1 MPSAVAVA
9 LTFGSFGDILEA
21 ARIAKRIVDV
31 LRKGPGGSQR
41 RQTLIATLEG
51 MCEDMSKLTLIFDGG
66 HFTDRLWAEVDL
78 CRSLLNEF
86 SAKINSY
93 EAAGLRGLLQK
104 SLMVAVEER
113 ELASWR
119 AQISERRAALHDLLS
134 SSNGI
139 QLHEVGEQLGRV
151 GSQVQ
156 YIGSRV
162 DGVEAQ
168 VQNVGN
174 LGTLAVVLS
183 TFLSAQ
189 VSQRGS
195 EIREEI
201 RQVGTEVQRIIA
213 QMPLHG
219 IRDPV
224 FFVVDPVGRPIPI
237 PLSHFTGFNDLDR
250 ILKAYLFNRP
260 EAGSRYVDRGD
271 YNIVSTQGDVIAR
284 SNVHGKVRAWMQFDI
299 SIIKRA
305 RVGTRPQAAQQTTCP
320 QCGQTSAE
328 AAEGSWVNCTERT
341 CGTRY
346 QISSEPWVPKSKTA
360 TSTIEEIASPQISG
374 EETQAETFRLV
385 QIVYVFSEF
394 SRRVMCGRCLTGPHF
409 SSNSR
414 G

>member
-1 MPSAVAVA
+1 MPADFGIIAHYCILWHACHTTTLPPRAFPSTFSLGLPLEMPSAVAIA

-31 LRKGPGGSQR
+31 LRKGPGRSHR

-51 MCEDMSKLTLIFDGG
+51 MCEDMSRLTLVFDGG
-66 HFTDRLWAEVDL
+66 YFTDRLWAEVDL

-93 EAAGLRGLLQK
+93 EATGLRGLLGK
-104 SLMVAVEER
+104 VLMAAMEET

-119 AQISERRAALHDLLS
+119 ARISERRAALHDLLS
-134 SSNGI
+134 SSNSI
-139 QLHEVGEQLGRV
+139 QLHEVEEQLGRV

-156 YIGSRV
+156 YIGSRI

-174 LGTLAVVLS
+174 LGTLGVVLS
-183 TFLSAQ
+183 AFLSAQ
-189 VSQRGS
+189 VSQRQS
-195 EIREEI
+195 EIREAVSEM
-201 RQVGTEVQRIIA
+201 RQVGTGVQRMVA
-213 QMPLHG
+213 QMSLHD

-271 YNIVSTQGDVIAR
+271 YNIVSTQGDIIAR
-284 SNVHGKVRAWMQFDI
+284 SNIRRKNPEKHQRLRKLLRR
-299 SIIKRA
+299 KYR
-305 RVGTRPQAAQQTTCP
+305 
-320 QCGQTSAE
+320 
-328 AAEGSWVNCTERT
+328 
-341 CGTRY
+341 
-346 QISSEPWVPKSKTA
+346 
-360 TSTIEEIASPQISG
+360 G

-385 QIVYVFSEF
+385 QIVHEVS
-394 SRRVMCGRCLTGPHF
+394 SLLPATCVRV
-409 SSNSR
+409 
-414 G
+414 

>member
-31 LRKGPGGSQR
+31 LRKGSGVSHR

-51 MCEDMSKLTLIFDGG
+51 MY
-66 HFTDRLWAEVDL
+66 WAEVDL

-93 EAAGLRGLLQK
+93 NAAGLRGLLRK
-104 SLMVAVEER
+104 TWMVAVEEK

-119 AQISERRAALHDLLS
+119 AQISERRAALRDLLC
-134 SSNGI
+134 SSNSI
-139 QLHEVGEQLGRV
+139 QLHEVGEHLGRV

-174 LGTLAVVLS
+174 LGTLGVVLS

-189 VSQRGS
+189 VSQTGS
-195 EIREEI
+195 EIREAVSEI
-201 RQVGTEVQRIIA
+201 RQVGTEVQRITA
-213 QMPLHG
+213 KMSLHD
-219 IRDPV
+219 ILDPV

-271 YNIVSTQGDVIAR
+271 YNIVSTQGDIIAR
-284 SNVHGKVRAWMQFDI
+284 SNVRGKVRAWMQFEI
-299 SIIKRA
+299 SIIKRPRGWA
-305 RVGTRPQAAQQTTCP
+305 WPPATQQTTCP

-341 CGTRY
+341 CGARY
-346 QISSEPWVPKSKTA
+346 QISSEPWVPKTTTPA
-360 TSTIEEIASPQISG
+360 ASTIEEIASPQISW
-374 EETQAETFRLV
+374 
-385 QIVYVFSEF
+385 
-394 SRRVMCGRCLTGPHF
+394 VMFGV
-409 SSNSR
+409 
-414 G
+414 